1 MMTDLDLDSKAIL
14 NGLVYLDQHKQL
26 PTSGAAPGLSGPAL
40 PPPAVSEPTRQRVS
54 PAAAGTGALP
64 PITAAAAAAA
74 AVATYQGQAATGSG
88 GMSPKTAARHFS
100 SAGPHAIAS
109 LKVETSAVLKEL
121 ARFRAC
127 DDQTM
132 SCFYCREW
140 AQWVYRKQISPQ
152 AAAAA
157 AAASGGGVAGGP
169 SAGNAG
175 RKKKNKAV
183 GGPPSASGA
192 GVAAQQTQ
200 AASAAEDAVTSAAE
214 RKRAVRQRY
223 TTVAELCESLRSMVA
238 DERRLLAADDGEGT
252 GSSSRPGSPPATAA
266 ATPTAATSD
275 ERSDALGSSTLIND
289 ITERVT
295 LWYEGHQFPLADV
308 YEDLTFDFPADAFPY
323 DDHQDPLDPALL
335 LPALQVTKAFV
346 GLPAADFALLGN
358 ITSELIA
365 THTYP
370 TCQHTKA
377 DHPTP
382 AELETQRLI
391 FNAQLNKWRGD
402 YRRSFEREM
411 EPVWQITH
419 LLLKSAQRID
429 AMRVRLFARG
439 CRANRQQFLQTIR
452 TRTMPFAEY
461 WPTATAALQSPEPAA
476 IDALVAEHLDNL
488 LEVSATWSR
497 TFLESYYGVA
507 REFARELETILG
519 ECITM
524 CDRRAQGLKYP
535 PPLTLQ
541 PQLDAARAAI
551 SCLLPRLDARIQ
563 RIQRVVVER
572 NAEIR
577 TGTDE
582 VRRLWE
588 ETSGATV
595 QTKLARAGNKDL
607 RKRIKR
613 IEYQQQTGVIAWA
626 MRELELLLTAPDVAA
641 VIADCL
647 ELLMTE
653 AEILERAVAQVF
665 VRKLEPN
672 ADDLREQRQDIIDD
686 FTEGLLTGREE
697 LAGVIGK
704 LMLKEA
710 WRILEANISL
720 QRQKALLD
728 GSGSGGGSSSKSKK
742 KQQQLQLQQDP
753 VATQPQTPT
762 SAPPPGGDDQHSIA
776 DEDDHDDDGDSSA
789 VKKRKKN
796 KKKKNKKAKSKS
808 AAAAAAAAK
817 SQEPSAP
824 GHPNPSADSVSAA
837 EDEDDE
843 EEEDGAGGSTGANGS
858 RRDPQNPFDSLA
870 WLSPSEPAP
879 QQPKLVPSARSEGGE
894 PTKKATAV
902 AVAAAQPV
910 SQPALQIQTQVPQRG
925 PPSTSDDGALAKVA
939 RSRRGTNAARYVPG
953 VGFVSD
959 DGVSA
964 TSPQLAASTATGGA
978 LRGVVTGSV
987 ARVPVSGRMS
997 PLSTVRMAS
1006 PAPRSQS
1013 PLVMGGAPPSSERR
1027 ALDIEGLVKLRA
1039 SLSTESAESIQQT
1052 LLGLSHDNLVCLAG
1066 AAIVESQVAVDS
1078 AVVWKKA
1085 VDRVVATYDLISE
1098 QVESVKALCETQFTE
1113 AQRLETLLAQSA
1125 QESRKWQEQCVRLSA
1140 ELEALKSKPS
1150 PNAAGNLWSM
1160 GEGLEPNSPWTNVF
1174 YGQQGY
1180 PGGGSFGH
1188 FAQAGYNSS
1197 FAAIQ
1202 AQAQAQAMAQQ
1213 QRDPLVFG
1221 DQPSV
1226 PLSGGSSD
1234 TSAASLLT
1242 ALNARSQAF

>member
-1 MMTDLDLDSKAIL
+1 MTDLDLDSKAIL

-26 PTSGAAPGLSGPAL
+26 PPTGAAAGHHA
-40 PPPAVSEPTRQRVS
+40 PAVPESARQRAS
-54 PAAAGTGALP
+54 PSAAAGT
-64 PITAAAAAAA
+64 TTT
-74 AVATYQGQAATGSG
+74 AVAATAPYQGQAATASG

-157 AAASGGGVAGGP
+157 AAAAASGGAVSAGG
-169 SAGNAG
+169 SAG
-175 RKKKNKAV
+175 RKKKSKAI
-183 GGPPSASGA
+183 GPPLSASGA
-192 GVAAQQTQ
+192 AQLAQ
-200 AASAAEDAVTSAAE
+200 AATAEDAVTSAAE

-223 TTVAELCESLRSMVA
+223 STVADLCESLRGMVA
-238 DERRLLAADDGEGT
+238 DERRLLAADDGDVIT
-252 GSSSRPGSPPATAA
+252 GSGSSRPGSPAPAPAA
-266 ATPTAATSD
+266 LSTISD
-275 ERSDALGSSTLIND
+275 ERAEALGSSTLIND

-439 CRANRQQFLQTIR
+439 CRANREQFLQTIR

-461 WPTATAALQSPEPAA
+461 WPTATAGLQASPQQQQPAA
-476 IDALVAEHLDNL
+476 IDALVGEHLDNL

-551 SCLLPRLDARIQ
+551 ACLLPRLDGRIQ

-582 VRRLWE
+582 VRRVWA
-588 ETSGATV
+588 ETSGATA
-595 QTKLARAGNKDL
+595 QTKLARAGQKDL
-607 RKRIKR
+607 RKKIKR

-728 GSGSGGGSSSKSKK
+728 SGGGGNGGSSTKSKK
-742 KQQQLQLQQDP
+742 NKQQQQQQQQQLEL
-753 VATQPQTPT
+753 
-762 SAPPPGGDDQHSIA
+762 PPPPPSMPHTPAVSQQPDDQYSAA
-776 DEDDHDDDGDSSA
+776 DDDELHDDDDSA
-789 VKKRKKN
+789 AAAAKKRKKN
-796 KKKKNKKAKSKS
+796 KKKKNKKAKGK
-808 AAAAAAAAK
+808 AAAAAAAAASSSSK
-817 SQEPSAP
+817 TPT
-824 GHPNPSADSVSAA
+824 PNAA
-837 EDEDDE
+837 AGDDDDDEDDD
-843 EEEDGAGGSTGANGS
+843 EDGAYVDANAS
-858 RRDPQNPFDSLA
+858 DAQRDPQNPFDSLA
-870 WLSPSEPAP
+870 WMSPSESGSHHPPKQEPLAKKQEAP
-879 QQPKLVPSARSEGGE
+879 PP
-894 PTKKATAV
+894 
-902 AVAAAQPV
+902 AAAQPV
-910 SQPALQIQTQVPQRG
+910 AVPVALAAPAAPTAQPGLQIQTQIR
-925 PPSTSDDGALAKVA
+925 PPANDDQAAKVA

-964 TSPQLAASTATGGA
+964 TSPQLPSAATAVGAGGA
-978 LRGVVTGSV
+978 LRGVQPGSV
-987 ARVPVSGRMS
+987 ARAPAAAAAAASGRMS
-997 PLSTVRMAS
+997 PMIPVRMAS
-1006 PAPRSQS
+1006 PGPRSQS
-1013 PLVMGGAPPSSERR
+1013 PLITQSGERR
-1027 ALDIEGLVKLRA
+1027 AVDKDAVAKLQA
-1039 SLSTESAESIQQT
+1039 SLAAVPGEHVERA
-1052 LLGLSHDNLVCLAG
+1052 LAG
-1066 AAIVESQVAVDS
+1066 LAHESLVAVAASAIVERRRTVES
-1078 AVVWKKA
+1078 AVEWNKA
-1085 VDRVVATYDLISE
+1085 VDKVLLTYDLIAGQIGSL
-1098 QVESVKALCETQFTE
+1098 KTLCESHDKETE
-1113 AQRLETLLAQSA
+1113 RLEALLAQSA
-1125 QESRKWQEQCVRLSA
+1125 QEARKWQEQCVRLSA
-1140 ELEALKSKPS
+1140 EVEALKAPAS
-1150 PNAAGNLWSM
+1150 AGLWSM
-1160 GEGLEPNSPWTNVF
+1160 GEPPAESPWAGAY
-1174 YGQQGY
+1174 YGQYAQ
-1180 PGGGSFGH
+1180 PNNAFGH
-1188 FAQAGYNSS
+1188 FAPAGFMPPGSY
-1197 FAAIQ
+1197 
-1202 AQAQAQAMAQQ
+1202 AQQ
-1213 QRDPLVFG
+1213 LQQ
-1221 DQPSV
+1221 QPPQQQQQQQA
-1226 PLSGGSSD
+1226 PLSSGSGSND
-1234 TSAASLLT
+1234 TSSSLLT
-1242 ALNARSQAF
+1242 ALNARSQGGF

>member
-26 PTSGAAPGLSGPAL
+26 PSSGATAGLSGHGAPVAAAVLEPA
-40 PPPAVSEPTRQRVS
+40 RQRAS
-54 PAAAGTGALP
+54 PAAAGAG
-64 PITAAAAAAA
+64 AAAPSIAA
-74 AVATYQGQAATGSG
+74 AVATYQVQATSG

-140 AQWVYRKQISPQ
+140 AQWVYRRQISPQ

-157 AAASGGGVAGGP
+157 AASGSGAAGGA
-169 SAGNAG
+169 SAGSAG

-183 GGPPSASGA
+183 GAPSVASGA
-192 GVAAQQTQ
+192 GAAAQQTQ
-200 AASAAEDAVTSAAE
+200 AAAAAEDAVASAAE

-223 TTVAELCESLRSMVA
+223 TTVAELCESLRGLVA
-238 DERRLLAADDGEGT
+238 DERRALAADDGEGA
-252 GSSSRPGSPPATAA
+252 GGSSSSSRPASPGPQAA
-266 ATPTAATSD
+266 AAAGD
-275 ERSDALGSSTLIND
+275 ERADALGSSTLIND

-461 WPTATAALQSPEPAA
+461 WPAAAAALQAPEPAA
-476 IDALVAEHLDNL
+476 VDALVADHLDNL

-541 PQLDAARAAI
+541 PQLDAARSAI
-551 SCLLPRLDARIQ
+551 SCLLPRLDARIT
-563 RIQRVVVER
+563 RIQRVVSER

-577 TGTDE
+577 TGTEE

-588 ETSGATV
+588 ETSGATA
-595 QTKLARAGNKDL
+595 QAKLARAGNKDL

-728 GSGSGGGSSSKSKK
+728 GSGSGGGGGGSSSKAKK
-742 KQQQLQLQQDP
+742 KQQQQQQQLQLQQDP
-753 VATQPQTPT
+753 SVTQPQTPA
-762 SAPPPGGDDQHSIA
+762 SAVQPGGDDQHSVA
-776 DEDDHDDDGDSSA
+776 DEDDHDDDGDSA
-789 VKKRKKN
+789 AAKKRKKN
-796 KKKKNKKAKSKS
+796 KKKKNKKAKGKS
-808 AAAAAAAAK
+808 TTAAATAAAAAAAK
-817 SQEPSAP
+817 SQTPSAP

-837 EDEDDE
+837 EDEEDD
-843 EEEDGAGGSTGANGS
+843 DDDDAASAYAGASDAQ
-858 RRDPQNPFDSLA
+858 RDPQNPFDSLA
-870 WLSPSEPAP
+870 WISPSEPGP
-879 QQPKLVPSARSEGGE
+879 QQPKPKPQPQPQPIARSEGGE
-894 PTKKATAV
+894 PAKR
-902 AVAAAQPV
+902 AAPAP
-910 SQPALQIQTQVPQRG
+910 QPALQVQTQAPQRG
-925 PPSTSDDGALAKVA
+925 AALAGDDGAKA

-953 VGFVSD
+953 VGFVND

-964 TSPQLAASTATGGA
+964 TSPQLAASTAAGGA
-978 LRGVVTGSV
+978 LRGVVAGSV
-987 ARVPVSGRMS
+987 ARAPASGRMS

-1013 PLVMGGAPPSSERR
+1013 PLVVGERR
-1027 ALDIEGLVKLRA
+1027 ALDVDGLVRLRA
-1039 SLSTESAESIQQT
+1039 TLSAESAESIQQT
-1052 LLGLSHDNLVCLAG
+1052 LLGLSHDSLVCLAG
-1066 AAIVESQVAVDS
+1066 AAIVESQAAAES

-1085 VDRVVATYDLISE
+1085 VDRVVSTYDLISE
-1098 QVESVKALCETQFTE
+1098 QVESVKALCETQFAE
-1113 AQRLETLLAQSA
+1113 AQRMEALLAQSA
-1125 QESRKWQEQCVRLSA
+1125 QEARKWQEQCVRLSA

-1150 PNAAGNLWSM
+1150 PGASSLWSM
-1160 GEGLEPNSPWTNVF
+1160 AEGLEPNSPWTNVF
-1174 YGQQGY
+1174 YGQQPAF
-1180 PGGGSFGH
+1180 PGGASFSH

-1197 FAAIQ
+1197 FAA

-1221 DQPSV
+1221 DQPAG
-1226 PLSGGSSD
+1226 PLSGGSD

>member
-1 MMTDLDLDSKAIL
+1 
-14 NGLVYLDQHKQL
+14 
-26 PTSGAAPGLSGPAL
+26 
-40 PPPAVSEPTRQRVS
+40 
-54 PAAAGTGALP
+54 
-64 PITAAAAAAA
+64 
-74 AVATYQGQAATGSG
+74 
-88 GMSPKTAARHFS
+88 MSPKTAARHFS

-157 AAASGGGVAGGP
+157 AASASGT
-169 SAGNAG
+169 SAGSAG
-175 RKKKNKAV
+175 RKKKSKAA
-183 GGPPSASGA
+183 GAPPPASGA
-192 GVAAQQTQ
+192 VQQ
-200 AASAAEDAVTSAAE
+200 AAATAEDAVTSAAE

-223 TTVAELCESLRSMVA
+223 STVADLCESLRGMVA
-238 DERRLLAADDGEGT
+238 DERRLLAADDGGDVTGGT
-252 GSSSRPGSPPATAA
+252 SGSRPGSPAPAPAI
-266 ATPTAATSD
+266 SD
-275 ERSDALGSSTLIND
+275 ERAEALGSSTLIND

-391 FNAQLNKWRGD
+391 FNAQLGKWRGD
-402 YRRSFEREM
+402 YRRSFECEM

-439 CRANRQQFLQTIR
+439 CRANRAQFLQTIR
-452 TRTMPFAEY
+452 TRTLPFAEY
-461 WPTATAALQSPEPAA
+461 WPAAAAALPSPPQPAA
-476 IDALVAEHLDNL
+476 VDALVAEHLDNL

-551 SCLLPRLDARIQ
+551 GCLLPRLDARIQ

-577 TGTDE
+577 AGTDD
-582 VRRLWE
+582 VRRLWA
-588 ETSGATV
+588 ETSGATAPA
-595 QTKLARAGNKDL
+595 KLARAGQKDL

-613 IEYQQQTGVIAWA
+613 IEYQQQTGVIGWA

-728 GSGSGGGSSSKSKK
+728 GSGAGSSSKSKK
-742 KQQQLQLQQDP
+742 KQQQQQLDP
-753 VATQPQTPT
+753 PLTLP
-762 SAPPPGGDDQHSIA
+762 SAPLTAAAGDDQYSVA
-776 DEDDHDDDGDSSA
+776 DDDDLHDDDADAS
-789 VKKRKKN
+789 KKRKKN
-796 KKKKNKKAKSKS
+796 KKKKNKKAKGKS
-808 AAAAAAAAK
+808 AAAAKTLPPA
-817 SQEPSAP
+817 AP
-824 GHPNPSADSVSAA
+824 GHPSTSADVASAA
-837 EDEDDE
+837 EDDDEDEDDE
-843 EEEDGAGGSTGANGS
+843 ATCVYADANDS
-858 RRDPQNPFDSLA
+858 QRDPQNPFDSLA
-870 WLSPSEPAP
+870 WMSPSESSAAAAAAA
-879 QQPKLVPSARSEGGE
+879 QQPKQAPVATDAAAAAAAARNGTE
-894 PTKKATAV
+894 PAKKAAV
-902 AVAAAQPV
+902 ATVA
-910 SQPALQIQTQVPQRG
+910 QPALQIQTQVQARAPPPPPPQ
-925 PPSTSDDGALAKVA
+925 SNDGEAVKAA

-964 TSPQLAASTATGGA
+964 TSPQLVASATSTAVGA
-978 LRGVVTGSV
+978 LR
-987 ARVPVSGRMS
+987 AVPPGGRMS
-997 PLSTVRMAS
+997 PMSTVRMAS

-1013 PLVMGGAPPSSERR
+1013 PLVMSGGPTSAILPAGGDRR
-1027 ALDIEGLVKLRA
+1027 TLDKDALAKLQA
-1039 SLSTESAESIQQT
+1039 SLSLGPAENIERT
-1052 LLGLSHDNLVCLAG
+1052 LSGLTHDSLVALAST
-1066 AAIVESQVAVDS
+1066 AIIERRRTMDS
-1078 AVVWKKA
+1078 AVEWNKA
-1085 VDRVVATYDLISE
+1085 VDKVLSTYDMIAGQIVSL
-1098 QVESVKALCETQFTE
+1098 KTLCESHDSETE
-1113 AQRLETLLAQSA
+1113 RLGTLLAQSA
-1125 QESRKWQEQCVRLSA
+1125 QEARKWQEQCVRLSA
-1140 ELEALKSKPS
+1140 EVEALKAQNTGEKELQ
-1150 PNAAGNLWSM
+1150 PNGNLWSV
-1160 GEGLEPNSPWTNVF
+1160 GDQQQQQHVESNPWAGSGY
-1174 YGQQGY
+1174 YGQTY
-1180 PGGGSFGH
+1180 PASNNAFGH
-1188 FAQAGYNSS
+1188 FVPGLVPPPGHQAQPPAGYMANASS
-1197 FAAIQ
+1197 YAAAVAAI
-1202 AQAQAQAMAQQ
+1202 QAQAMAQQ
-1213 QRDPLVFG
+1213 QM
-1221 DQPSV
+1221 PSQHGQQQQQSM
-1226 PLSGGSSD
+1226 PLSGSTD
-1234 TSAASLLT
+1234 TSASSLLT
-1242 ALNARSQAF
+1242 ALNTRSQAF

>member
-1 MMTDLDLDSKAIL
+1 MTDLDLDSKAIL

-26 PTSGAAPGLSGPAL
+26 PSSATTAVLAAPA
-40 PPPAVSEPTRQRVS
+40 AVAESARQRGS
-54 PAAAGTGALP
+54 PNAGGSSS
-64 PITAAAAAAA
+64 ITA
-74 AVATYQGQAATGSG
+74 AVATYQGQPGTASG

-157 AAASGGGVAGGP
+157 AASASGS
-169 SAGNAG
+169 SAGSAG
-175 RKKKNKAV
+175 RKKKSKAA
-183 GGPPSASGA
+183 GAPPPPPPSLASGA
-192 GVAAQQTQ
+192 MQ
-200 AASAAEDAVTSAAE
+200 AATTGEDAVTSAAE

-223 TTVAELCESLRSMVA
+223 STVADLCESLRGMVA
-238 DERRLLAADDGEGT
+238 DERRLLAADDGGDVT
-252 GSSSRPGSPPATAA
+252 GSSSRPGSPAPAA
-266 ATPTAATSD
+266 AISD
-275 ERSDALGSSTLIND
+275 ERAEALGSSTLIND

-391 FNAQLNKWRGD
+391 FNAQLGKWRGD
-402 YRRSFEREM
+402 YRRSFECEM

-439 CRANRQQFLQTIR
+439 CRANRAQFLQTIR
-452 TRTMPFAEY
+452 TRTLPFAEY
-461 WPTATAALQSPEPAA
+461 WPAAAAALPSPPPPAA
-476 IDALVAEHLDNL
+476 VDALVAEHLDNL

-551 SCLLPRLDARIQ
+551 GCLLPRLDARIT

-577 TGTDE
+577 AGTDD
-582 VRRLWE
+582 VRRLWA
-588 ETSGATV
+588 ETSGATA
-595 QTKLARAGNKDL
+595 QAKLARAGQKDL

-613 IEYQQQTGVIAWA
+613 IEYQQQTGVIGWA

-728 GSGSGGGSSSKSKK
+728 GSGAGSSSKSKK
-742 KQQQLQLQQDP
+742 KQQQQQLDP
-753 VATQPQTPT
+753 PLTLP
-762 SAPPPGGDDQHSIA
+762 SAPLAAAGGDDQYSVA
-776 DEDDHDDDGDSSA
+776 DDDDLHDDDGDAS
-789 VKKRKKN
+789 KKRKKN
-796 KKKKNKKAKSKS
+796 KKKKNKKAKGKS
-808 AAAAAAAAK
+808 AAK
-817 SQEPSAP
+817 SLPPTAP
-824 GHPNPSADSVSAA
+824 GHPSADVASAA
-837 EDEDDE
+837 EDDDEDEDDE
-843 EEEDGAGGSTGANGS
+843 ATCVYADANDS
-858 RRDPQNPFDSLA
+858 QRDPQNPFDSLA
-870 WLSPSEPAP
+870 WMSPSESSAAA
-879 QQPKLVPSARSEGGE
+879 QQPKQP
-894 PTKKATAV
+894 PV
-902 AVAAAQPV
+902 ADVAAAAARNGTEPAKKAAV
-910 SQPALQIQTQVPQRG
+910 VAQPALQIQTQVQARAPPPPPPQ
-925 PPSTSDDGALAKVA
+925 SNDGEAVKAA

-964 TSPQLAASTATGGA
+964 TSPQLVASATSTAAGA
-978 LRGVVTGSV
+978 LRAVPPGSV
-987 ARVPVSGRMS
+987 ARAPPASGRMS
-997 PLSTVRMAS
+997 PMNTVRMAS

-1013 PLVMGGAPPSSERR
+1013 PLVMSGGPTTSAMLPAGGDRR
-1027 ALDIEGLVKLRA
+1027 TLDKDALAKLQA
-1039 SLSTESAESIQQT
+1039 SLSLGPAENIERT
-1052 LLGLSHDNLVCLAG
+1052 LSGLTHDSLVALAST
-1066 AAIVESQVAVDS
+1066 AIIERRRTMDS
-1078 AVVWKKA
+1078 AVEWNKA
-1085 VDRVVATYDLISE
+1085 VDKVLSTYDMIAGQIVSL
-1098 QVESVKALCETQFTE
+1098 KTLCESHDSETE
-1113 AQRLETLLAQSA
+1113 RLGTLLAQSA
-1125 QESRKWQEQCVRLSA
+1125 QEARKWQEQCVRLSA
-1140 ELEALKSKPS
+1140 EVEALKAQNTGKELQ
-1150 PNAAGNLWSM
+1150 PNGNLWSVADQP
-1160 GEGLEPNSPWTNVF
+1160 ESNPWAGSGY
-1174 YGQQGY
+1174 YGQTY
-1180 PGGGSFGH
+1180 PASNNFGH
-1188 FAQAGYNSS
+1188 FAPGLVPPPGHQAQPPAGYMASASS
-1197 FAAIQ
+1197 YAAAVAAI
-1202 AQAQAQAMAQQ
+1202 QAQAMAQQ
-1213 QRDPLVFG
+1213 QM
-1221 DQPSV
+1221 PSQHGQQQQQQSM
-1226 PLSGGSSD
+1226 PLSGSTD
-1234 TSAASLLT
+1234 TSASSLLT
-1242 ALNARSQAF
+1242 ALNTRSQAF